1 MSTLGGNRGER
12 EKNAKPKFQQLDINS
27 LYRSSRVS
35 NCFSLFLE
43 MFHDQCFQGETSEP
57 TTQKN
62 AVPRKHG
69 MQSLG
74 KVPSARRPPANL
86 PSLKAETSTPAT
98 APIPTN
104 EQQQQPTTN
113 SSAASWVDSG
123 ASPPS
128 AGGNTSQLNTSGGS
142 TNQIH
147 AASGGSSAN
156 TSWSAV
162 ATGANAK
169 EENLSQPPLYQ
180 SPQFQ
185 NEFPSLDGSVTTS
198 VNASVTG
205 PKQQNPNF
213 NSQDSGEQMNLRP
226 SIDAASWLQQ
236 QQSNSGNARGGGG
249 ENGQG
254 NYQQPDVVSTKIMA
268 LMPSFM
274 LRGAQGAVVS
284 NSSTQQ
290 STQHQMNR
298 EGSAGGGGNYQ
309 NQARPNRNYG
319 SSYNNSN
326 HNDYSNGPPRHQQRH
341 PLPRRQHNDDRS
353 SSYEPEVIVQRP
365 IIKEEELERIDS
377 LARDD
382 GWSKHDEIDYNKK
395 IQYSDDE
402 VDDIKP
408 KDDKK
413 IDGKLKKQKFEIISS
428 INIFFSLA

>member
-1 MSTLGGNRGER
+1 
-12 EKNAKPKFQQLDINS
+12 
-27 LYRSSRVS
+27 
-35 NCFSLFLE
+35 
-43 MFHDQCFQGETSEP
+43 
-57 TTQKN
+57 
-62 AVPRKHG
+62 

-86 PSLKAETSTPAT
+86 PSLKAETSSPAS

-104 EQQQQPTTN
+104 EQQQQQTNN
-113 SSAASWVDSG
+113 SSSASWVDSG

-128 AGGNTSQLNTSGGS
+128 AGVITASSQLNISGGS
-142 TNQIH
+142 TNQT
-147 AASGGSSAN
+147 AGGGPSAN

-198 VNASVTG
+198 ANASATG
-205 PKQQNPNF
+205 VKQQNPNS
-213 NSQDSGEQMNLRP
+213 NSHDSGEQMNLRP
-226 SIDAASWLQQ
+226 STDVASWLQQ

-254 NYQQPDVVSTKIMA
+254 NYQQPDVVSKKIMN

-274 LRGAQGAVVS
+274 TRGSQGPVAS
-284 NSSTQQ
+284 NSSVQ

-298 EGSAGGGGNYQ
+298 DNIISGGGNYQ
-309 NQARPNRNYG
+309 NQGRSNRSYGG
-319 SSYNNSN
+319 SSYNNDN
-326 HNDYSNGPPRHQQRH
+326 YSNGPPRHQQRH
-341 PLPRRQHNDDRS
+341 PQPRRQHNDDRG
-353 SSYEPEVIVQRP
+353 SSYESEVIVQRP
-365 IIKEEELERIDS
+365 IIKEEELDRIDS

-395 IQYSDDE
+395 IHYSDDE
-402 VDDIKP
+402 TDDIKP
-408 KDDKK
+408 KDDDKK
-413 IDGKLKKQKFEIISS
+413 ADGKFLENIRTKKMKF
-428 INIFFSLA
+428 